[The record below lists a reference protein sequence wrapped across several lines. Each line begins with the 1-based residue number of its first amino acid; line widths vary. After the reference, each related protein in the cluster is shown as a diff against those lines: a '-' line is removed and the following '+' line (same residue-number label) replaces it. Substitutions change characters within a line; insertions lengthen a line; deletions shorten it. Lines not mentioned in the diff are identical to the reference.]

1 MLQTPGDCGGSGNMR
16 MAAVCAPAICFKRSI
31 AVKARRLHVCN
42 TGRSANHTIT
52 LQNKQ
57 RIAQHWKRWDLLTRH
72 QRALSCRLQRP
83 HDYTR
88 CLNGTSCSFDFMA
101 CSVCLEVM
109 PHSATSSVSGDDTST
124 IVTWNSGVNKVHQ
137 KMSVNTL

>member
-1 MLQTPGDCGGSGNMR
+1 M
-16 MAAVCAPAICFKRSI
+16 CAPAFCFKRSI
-31 AVKARRLHVCN
+31 AGKARRLRVQH
-42 TGRSANHTIT
+42 RSQLSANHTVT
-52 LQNKQ
+52 LQSKQ
-57 RIAQHWKRWDLLTRH
+57 RTAQHWKV
-72 QRALSCRLQRP
+72 QALGFTDPSSARFVLPPQRP

-124 IVTWNSGVNKVHQ
+124 IFPWNSSVRAVHCLKRAALQ
-137 KMSVNTL
+137 ARFRRRTSL

>member
-1 MLQTPGDCGGSGNMR
+1 MRTRCLLQALYREKS
-16 MAAVCAPAICFKRSI
+16 AAVTDRSI
-31 AVKARRLHVCN
+31 NLH
-42 TGRSANHTIT
+42 NHTIT
-52 LQNKQ
+52 LKSQQ
-57 RIAQHWKRWDLLTRH
+57 RTAQHWKRWDLFTRH

-88 CLNGTSCSFDFMA
+88 CLNGTPSSFDFMA

-124 IVTWNSGVNKVHQ
+124 IVTWNSGVNAAHWLMCVK
-137 KMSVNTL
+137 TL